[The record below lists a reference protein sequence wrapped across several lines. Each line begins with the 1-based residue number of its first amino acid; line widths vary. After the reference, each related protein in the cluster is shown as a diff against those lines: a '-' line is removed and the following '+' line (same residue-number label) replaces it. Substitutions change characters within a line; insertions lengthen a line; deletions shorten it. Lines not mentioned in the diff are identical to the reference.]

1 MARRTN
7 VPIYLTEPTAGTLAW
22 NKSAPKMEYFEAGG
36 RLAIGD
42 LDIDTF
48 TVPHDAV
55 DPVGFCVRRHGVK
68 LAIATDLGYM
78 TDSVRHHLRGADF
91 LILESNHDLEM
102 LKVGPYP
109 WAVKQ
114 RVLSRDGHL
123 SNQAAAQFLANDW
136 DCRAQRI
143 VLAHLSGNNNH
154 PALAQM
160 DAQQALDAVG
170 STATE
175 LSVRRARRPDGALSI
190 LSAPANSRPLAANM
204 PQLVIAPSERTVLR
218 SRYRRLGLAAGGFL
232 RGGVVQLVRT
242 PACHAGGRE
251 FESRRSRHSFSPT
264 ASACAFRGSRRT
276 PGETPCREAA
286 APMPSTVGAGTP
298 ETVPLRRS

>member
-1 MARRTN
+1 MRVLFDAGFSSKQIHERLASIGEDAADLDAVVVSHEHSDHVRGLEVLARRTG

-36 RLAIGD
+36 RLSIGD

-175 LSVRRARRPDGALSI
+175 LSV
-190 LSAPANSRPLAANM
+190 AA
-204 PQLVIAPSERTVLR
+204 QDA
-218 SRYRRLGLAAGGFL
+218 
-232 RGGVVQLVRT
+232 
-242 PACHAGGRE
+242 
-251 FESRRSRHSFSPT
+251 PT
-264 ASACAFRGSRRT
+264 ALFQY
-276 PGETPCREAA
+276 
-286 APMPSTVGAGTP
+286 
-298 ETVPLRRS
+298 

>member
-1 MARRTN
+1 MRILFDAGFSAKQIRERLATIGEDAADLDAVVVSHEHADHVRGLEVLARQTGVR
-7 VPIYLTEPTAGTLAW
+7 IYLTEPTAETLDW
-22 NKSAPKMEYFEAGG
+22 NKTPPPMEHFEAGG
-36 RLAIGD
+36 HLAIGD

-55 DPVGFCVRRHGVK
+55 DPVGFCLRSQGVK

-123 SNQAAAQFLANDW
+123 SNQAAAQFLADDW
-136 DCRAQRI
+136 DRRAQRI

-160 DAQQALDAVG
+160 DAQRALDAAG
-170 STATE
+170 PTETA
-175 LSVRRARRPDGALSI
+175 LSVAAQDTPT
-190 LSAPANSRPLAANM
+190 PLF
-204 PQLVIAPSERTVLR
+204 
-218 SRYRRLGLAAGGFL
+218 RY
-232 RGGVVQLVRT
+232 
-242 PACHAGGRE
+242 
-251 FESRRSRHSFSPT
+251 
-264 ASACAFRGSRRT
+264 
-276 PGETPCREAA
+276 
-286 APMPSTVGAGTP
+286 
-298 ETVPLRRS
+298 

>member
-1 MARRTN
+1 MRVLFDAGFSSKQIHERLASIGEDAANLDAVVVSHEHSDHVRGLEVLAKMTG
-7 VPIYLTEPTAGTLAW
+7 VPIYLTEPTADTLDW
-22 NKSAPKMEYFEAGG
+22 NKTRPTMEYFEAGG
-36 RLAIGD
+36 RLSIGD

-55 DPVGFCVRRHGVK
+55 DPVGFCVRCHGIK

-109 WAVKQ
+109 WVVKQ

-123 SNQAAAQFLANDW
+123 SNQAAAKFLANDW
-136 DCRAQRI
+136 DRRAQHV

-160 DAQQALDAVG
+160 DAQQALTAVG

-175 LSVRRARRPDGALSI
+175 LSV
-190 LSAPANSRPLAANM
+190 AAQDN
-204 PQLVIAPSERTVLR
+204 PTTVLR
-218 SRYRRLGLAAGGFL
+218 
-232 RGGVVQLVRT
+232 
-242 PACHAGGRE
+242 
-251 FESRRSRHSFSPT
+251 
-264 ASACAFRGSRRT
+264 
-276 PGETPCREAA
+276 
-286 APMPSTVGAGTP
+286 
-298 ETVPLRRS
+298 